1 MSMHNKIEP
10 KRGLKTFNFQRD
22 KEKKSFGLFVKPK
35 KKKKKLPH
43 HALPIYPL
51 SLPNDMPLAT
61 KDGGMNAF

>member
-35 KKKKKLPH
+35 KKKKNFLITPFPYTPS
-43 HALPIYPL
+43 LCPMTCL
-51 SLPNDMPLAT
+51 SQQKMEA
-61 KDGGMNAF
+61 